1 MSSNLDIC
9 PDRIR
14 LCLSHWRRTRQGGQ
28 TPPPFRGWGVQCP
41 DPGELNPLLDFDRQI
56 SITVFA
62 DKLFCLE
69 VLNCPGVSLFDG
81 FGLLAAIGFMGVDIG
96 DLGQQGGEV
105 ALLAKQ
111 AANGRSNGRRYW
123 RNGRRHHLRHD

>member
-1 MSSNLDIC
+1 M
-9 PDRIR
+9 DRQ
-14 LCLSHWRRTRQGGQ
+14 L
-28 TPPPFRGWGVQCP
+28 PPLGGWGVQCS
-41 DPGELNPLLDFDRQI
+41 DPGELSPLLDFDRQI

-69 VLNCPGVSLFDG
+69 VLNCPGVRLFDG

-105 ALLAKQ
+105 ALLTKQ

-123 RNGRRHHLRHD
+123 RNGRCHHLRHD